1 MKKIIEKVMNIG
13 NKKIDKNNN
22 NNNNVFKNVDF
33 IKEVN
38 DLNPIKFS
46 NDIYSFINE
55 TNKF

>member
-13 NKKIDKNNN
+13 NKKIDKNND
-22 NNNNVFKNVDF
+22 NNVFKNVDF

-55 TNKF
+55 TNKL